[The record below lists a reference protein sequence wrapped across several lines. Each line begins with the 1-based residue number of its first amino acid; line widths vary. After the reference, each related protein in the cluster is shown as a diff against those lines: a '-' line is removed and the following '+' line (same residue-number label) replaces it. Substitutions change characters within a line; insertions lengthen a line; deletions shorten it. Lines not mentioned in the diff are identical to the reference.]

1 MKIYYIS
8 TAEIPSDKANS
19 IQVVKMCAA
28 MTQSG
33 HAVCL
38 LLPDYAAQQ
47 GYSSE
52 DVKLHYGIN
61 SEFDI
66 KRVKL
71 SQFLGKPRFLW
82 QSVNIAR
89 RDQVD
94 LIFTRSLEAAVFGLI
109 KNMPV
114 ILECH
119 NLPSGKLGPLWFHLF
134 LKLPGQK
141 RLVIIT
147 RSLQS
152 KLGEKYPLTLENE
165 QMLIAPSG
173 VDVDRYAHLPGSSS
187 AREFLKLP
195 QKYTVVC
202 TGHLYEG
209 RGMDL
214 FLNLAEV
221 FPGLQF
227 VWVGGAQADVAY
239 WRSKADQ
246 KALSNVLFTGFVQPA
261 LIPTY
266 QAAADLLLMPY
277 ERSFSGSAGTEI
289 SDVSSPM
296 KLFEYMASGKPI
308 ICSDLPIFREVI
320 DETTAVL
327 VPPMDIQAWMTAV
340 RLVSSSP
347 GEYQAL
353 GQRAREQAAK
363 FAWVARSQRI
373 LAGFPKPE
381 N

>member
-28 MTQSG
+28 MTQLG
-33 HAVCL
+33 HAVRL
-38 LLPDYAAQQ
+38 LLPDYAAQR

-119 NLPSGKLGPLWFHLF
+119 NLPSGKLGPLWFRLF

-147 RSLQS
+147 RALQS
-152 KLGEKYPLTLENE
+152 KLGEKYPLTLKNE

-187 AREFLKLP
+187 AREILGLL

-214 FLNLAEV
+214 FLNLAKA

-246 KALSNVLFTGFVQPA
+246 KELSNVLFTGFVAPA

-277 ERSFSGSAGTEI
+277 EQTFSGSAGTEI

-340 RLVSSSP
+340 RLVSNSP

-363 FAWVARSQRI
+363 FSWVARSQRI
-373 LAGFPKPE
+373 LADFPKKE

>member
-28 MTQSG
+28 MTQLG
-33 HAVCL
+33 HAVRL
-38 LLPDYAAQQ
+38 LLPDYAAQR

-52 DVKLHYGIN
+52 DVKAHYGLN

-147 RSLQS
+147 RALQS

-173 VDVDRYAHLPGSSS
+173 VDVDRYAHIPTPSS

-227 VWVGGAQADVAY
+227 VWVGGAQADVTY
-239 WRSKADQ
+239 WINQADQ

-277 ERSFSGSAGTEI
+277 EQTFSGSAGTEI

>member
-28 MTQSG
+28 MTQLG
-33 HAVCL
+33 HAVRL
-38 LLPDYAAQQ
+38 LLPDYAVQQ

-52 DVKLHYGIN
+52 DVKLHYGLN

-66 KRVKL
+66 KRVRL

-94 LIFTRSLEAAVFGLI
+94 LIFTRSFEAAAFGLI
-109 KNMPV
+109 KNLPV

-119 NLPSGKLGPLWFHLF
+119 NMPSGRLGPLWFRLF

-147 RSLQS
+147 RALQS
-152 KLGEKYPLTLENE
+152 KLGEKYPLTLKNE

-173 VDVDRYAHLPGSSS
+173 VDVDRYAQIPTPSS

-195 QKYTVVC
+195 QKFTVIC

-227 VWVGGAQADVAY
+227 VWVGGAQADVTY
-239 WRSKADQ
+239 WINQADQ

-277 ERSFSGSAGTEI
+277 EQTFSGSAGTEI

>member
-1 MKIYYIS
+1 
-8 TAEIPSDKANS
+8 
-19 IQVVKMCAA
+19 
-28 MTQSG
+28 
-33 HAVCL
+33 
-38 LLPDYAAQQ
+38 
-47 GYSSE
+47 
-52 DVKLHYGIN
+52 
-61 SEFDI
+61 
-66 KRVKL
+66 
-71 SQFLGKPRFLW
+71 
-82 QSVNIAR
+82 
-89 RDQVD
+89 
-94 LIFTRSLEAAVFGLI
+94 
-109 KNMPV
+109 
-114 ILECH
+114 
-119 NLPSGKLGPLWFHLF
+119 
-134 LKLPGQK
+134 
-141 RLVIIT
+141 
-147 RSLQS
+147 
-152 KLGEKYPLTLENE
+152 
-165 QMLIAPSG
+165 
-173 VDVDRYAHLPGSSS
+173 
-187 AREFLKLP
+187 
-195 QKYTVVC
+195 
-202 TGHLYEG
+202 
-209 RGMDL
+209 MDL

-227 VWVGGAQADVAY
+227 VWVGGAQADVTY
-239 WRSKADQ
+239 WINQADQ

-277 ERSFSGSAGTEI
+277 EQTFSGSAGTEI